1 MKALQVSSPHYSVLY
16 QETIQAVNPKSGGL
30 YVDCTLGA
38 GGHASGLLEES
49 APNGKVLGLD
59 VDPEALAIAQERLA
73 SFGSRFI
80 SMHASYTTLRNA
92 ISKCGWGDVD
102 GIIMDFGA
110 SSMQFDQA
118 HRGFSFLYDGELD
131 MRFNPD
137 QTLTAAEI
145 VNEYDKTELANLI
158 FEFGEERQ
166 SRRIASAIIRKRPFT
181 TTKELAAVISGAIH
195 HPKGKPQRIHPAT
208 RTFQALRIAVNE
220 ELMNVRDVLPEAI
233 KALKPGGRLA
243 VISFHS
249 LEDRIV
255 KHYFKNAAKDCV
267 CPPEQFMCT
276 CDHRAEVKII
286 TKKPIIPTEEEIK
299 VNSRSRSAKL
309 RIAEKL

>member
-1 MKALQVSSPHYSVLY
+1 MSSPHYSVLY
-16 QETIQAVNPKSGGL
+16 HETIQAVNPKSGGR
-30 YVDCTLGA
+30 YIDCTLGA
-38 GGHASGLLEES
+38 GGHASGLLEAS
-49 APNGKVLGLD
+49 TPGGLVLGLD

-80 SMHASYTTLRNA
+80 SMHASYTTLRQA
-92 ISKCGWGDVD
+92 MVECGWDDVD
-102 GIIMDFGA
+102 GIILDLGA

-118 HRGFSFLYDGELD
+118 HRGFSFLYEGDLD
-131 MRFNPD
+131 MRFNPE
-137 QTLTAAEI
+137 QTLSAAQI
-145 VNEYDKTELANLI
+145 VNEFEESELADVI
-158 FEFGEERQ
+158 FEFGEEKQ
-166 SRRIASAIIRKRPFT
+166 SRRIAAAIVRNRPFKT
-181 TTKELAAVISGAIH
+181 TTELAKVVSDAVRT
-195 HPKGKPQRIHPAT
+195 PKGKYQRIHPAT

-220 ELMNVRDVLPEAI
+220 ELMNVREVLPEAL

-267 CPPEQFMCT
+267 CPPEQIMCT
-276 CDHRAEVKII
+276 CDHRAELKII
-286 TKKPIIPTEEEIK
+286 TKKPITPTEEETEL
-299 VNSRSRSAKL
+299 NARSRSAKL